1 MENQLHGPI
10 KNEFKRLK
18 GVYYLDNAGSALYT
32 DSQINK
38 ITDDLIDNLY
48 GNPHSSGRPSN
59 ICDELIENIRHKILK
74 HFNTNSEKYSIIFTT
89 GATGALKLVAE
100 CFKWSCTSHKLKK
113 NSPQSKLN
121 ISTFGYTLDNHTSVL
136 GMRELA
142 TGIKMLCLS
151 PTQVTDATEVYLST
165 SSKSNNSLFVYP
177 AQSNFSGVKYPLSW
191 IDKCKKG
198 VLNKYTENIEPSKW
212 YVLLD
217 AASYVSTDHLDLD
230 LYSPDFVAIS
240 FYKIFGYPTG
250 LGALIVH
257 NHRGKPVLSRK
268 RYFGGGTVE
277 ITLSQSRYFVPKTK
291 LHEWFEDGTINFLSI
306 IAVGHGLNTLK
317 RLTGSMVSISQKVF
331 ELAAYLYKKMCEAK
345 HGNQKPMFQ
354 LYTDTDYTCQK
365 TQGGIINFN
374 IIRANGD
381 FVGYNEVKNIADNN
395 KIVLRVG
402 CFCNPGACQMH
413 LKLTNQQIKKNHK
426 IKGHICGDNFDLIDG
441 IPTGSVRVSF
451 GYQSSK
457 QDADKL
463 YSVLISSFRQNNVI
477 KSPNLEMKL
486 IIKINIM
493 SLKVSRIFIYPIK
506 SCGAIE
512 VQQWPLEVY
521 GFRYDRMWAV
531 VNEDGRCIT
540 QLQEPKLCLVKPEI
554 DLFKEIMTL
563 TYAGNKD
570 KVPMTIDLR
579 SKRSDSMRKG
589 NLSWGGSLEGVD
601 CGDQVAEWLSFN
613 LDLPGLRLVK
623 CTGRNPPRA
632 NEYGLL
638 DKKVFGANQSQ
649 YLLTTES
656 TIKWLMHK
664 LEDDITDV
672 DFDSVLLRFRSNI
685 LVSGEIPA
693 NSEVNWTEVVIGN
706 IKFLKDELCVR
717 CKMVNIEQSSAE
729 ENPKTL
735 RILAQNKLNGKSV
748 FGIYLKCCDS
758 QSAFIEVDQLIEVK

>member
-1 MENQLHGPI
+1 
-10 KNEFKRLK
+10 
-18 GVYYLDNAGSALYT
+18 
-32 DSQINK
+32 
-38 ITDDLIDNLY
+38 
-48 GNPHSSGRPSN
+48 
-59 ICDELIENIRHKILK
+59 
-74 HFNTNSEKYSIIFTT
+74 
-89 GATGALKLVAE
+89 
-100 CFKWSCTSHKLKK
+100 
-113 NSPQSKLN
+113 
-121 ISTFGYTLDNHTSVL
+121 
-136 GMRELA
+136 MRELA

-486 IIKINIM
+486 IIGQTC
-493 SLKVSRIFIYPIK
+493 LKVSRIFVYPIK
-506 SCGAIE
+506 SCGFIE
-512 VQQWPLEVY
+512 VNRWPVDTY
-521 GFRYDRMWAV
+521 GLKYDRTWAII
-531 VNEDGRCIT
+531 NEKGVCIT
-540 QLQEPKLCLVKPEI
+540 QIQEPKLCLIRPQINLCKS
-554 DLFKEIMTL
+554 IMVL
-563 TYAGNKD
+563 NFAGNLNNNS
-570 KVPMTIDLR
+570 VTI
-579 SKRSDSMRKG
+579 
-589 NLSWGGSLEGVD
+589 SLENYSHYKIKTGKICIGSQVKGFD
-601 CGDQVAEWLSFN
+601 CGDEVAFWLSTN
-613 LDLPGLRLVK
+613 LDRPNLRLIK
-623 CTGRNPPRA
+623 CIDRTSIKSN
-632 NEYGLL
+632 NH
-638 DKKVFGANQSQ
+638 DKSNMNILAANQCS
-649 YLLTTES
+649 YSLTTES
-656 TIKWLMHK
+656 TVNWIMRK
-664 LEDDITDV
+664 LKDDITDV
-672 DFDSVLLRFRSNI
+672 DFDSVLFRFRSNI
-685 LVSGEIPA
+685 LVSGDIPA
-693 NSEVNWTEVVIGN
+693 NSEVNWTKISIGK
-706 IKFLKDELCVR
+706 IKLLVHSPCVR
-717 CKMVNIEQSSAE
+717 CKIICIDQTKANQNPNILSVLDQH
-729 ENPKTL
+729 KW
-735 RILAQNKLNGKSV
+735 KGKII
-748 FGIYLKCCDS
+748 FGIYLKYENLISIHDM
-758 QSAFIEVDQLIEVK
+758 FIGQHVDFQ